1 MKPSLRL
8 LALAAALSLASAC
21 SILPQSEPVDLY
33 RLPVNQPSRMVP
45 ALDWSLRLNKPLASE
60 VLAGPRIAV
69 VPQGNVISSYKGAR
83 WSDAVPVLLRNR
95 LLDGFQR
102 DGRVQR
108 LSADDSNLQADFE
121 LAGELLAFQS
131 EYRADGVV
139 EVVIRYDARLVQGRT
154 QRILAS
160 KRFEIRKPLADR
172 QVPAVVAGFGQACD
186 QLAGQ
191 VVSWTIAQAGS
202 VPASE
207 SLSASSKRG
216 P

>member
-33 RLPVNQPSRMVP
+33 RLPVNQPGRTVP

-69 VPQGNVISSYKGAR
+69 IPQGDVVSSYKGAR

-102 DGRVQR
+102 DGQVQR
-108 LSADDSNLQADFE
+108 LSADDSNLQADYE
-121 LAGELLAFQS
+121 LAGELQAFQT
-131 EYRADGVV
+131 EYRAGGAV
-139 EVVIRYDARLVQGRT
+139 EVVIRYDARLVQGRN

-160 KRFEIRKPLADR
+160 KRFEIRQPLADK
-172 QVPAVVAGFGQACD
+172 QVSAVVAGFGKACD
-186 QLAGQ
+186 QLTGQ
-191 VVSWTIAQAGS
+191 VVSWTIAQAAS
-202 VPASE
+202 VPAH
-207 SLSASSKRG
+207 
-216 P
+216 